1 MTTFYP
7 NRMGHLFSL
16 TSCLLSTAFTL
27 LISVSL
33 GAQEHL
39 FVVERGAHR
48 ITSVPLN
55 VPDPTPKIETAQGLL
70 NPYDLILD
78 ASSGSLFWTDGINR
92 QIIRGEAADLSA
104 QISPPFQPSVAVD
117 LELDAL
123 NNKLYWADNAG
134 RRIFR
139 ANPDGSEQEAVPAV
153 ALSSLSAIALLPSLD
168 MLFYADLDSQ
178 SIWSCTLSGDKQAVV
193 VEDVAFPVRLLADPV
208 GGKLYWASDGE
219 HLIERSNLDGSGREV
234 FYQGAEE
241 EYPFGLFL
249 DQGNRLL
256 YWTDYG
262 TDRVMRSRVDDA
274 GAPELVADNL
284 SDPVGIVILDKSGFK
299 GDKSQDR
306 QAPADKK
313 PRLALYPNPANRLV
327 VFSSLEQGQAIEWL
341 KVFDATG
348 KQVYDQIIGA
358 GACTLDIQTFPEG
371 YYSYSARIMGHLI
384 SGHFSIIH

>member
-7 NRMGHLFSL
+7 KRMGHSFLLMPCLF
-16 TSCLLSTAFTL
+16 STAFTL
-27 LISVSL
+27 LISVNLS
-33 GAQEHL
+33 AQEYL
-39 FVVERGAHR
+39 LIIERGAHR
-48 ITSVPLN
+48 ITSVPLHT
-55 VPDPTPKIETAQGLL
+55 PDPTPKIETTQGLL

-78 ASSGSLFWTDGINR
+78 ASSGNLFWTDGINQ

-123 NNKLYWADNAG
+123 NNKLYWADNAS
-134 RRIFR
+134 RRIFS
-139 ANPDGSEQEAVPAV
+139 ANPDGSEQETVPTV
-153 ALSSLSAIALLPSLD
+153 ALSNPSAITLLPTLD

-178 SIWSCTLSGDKQAVV
+178 SIWSSTLSGDEQTVV
-193 VEDVAFPVRLLADPV
+193 VKDVAFPVRLLADPV
-208 GGKLYWASDGE
+208 KGKLYWVSDGE
-219 HLIERSNLDGSGREV
+219 HLIERANLDGSDREV

-249 DQGNRLL
+249 DHENRML

-262 TDRVMRSRVDDA
+262 ADRVMRSRVDDT
-274 GAPELVADNL
+274 GASELVADNL
-284 SDPVGIVILDKSGFK
+284 SDPVGVVILDKSGFK
-299 GDKSQDR
+299 GDESQDR
-306 QAPADKK
+306 QASADKK
-313 PRLALYPNPANRLV
+313 PRLVLYPNPANRLV

-348 KQVYDQIIGA
+348 KQMYDQIIGA

-371 YYSYSARIMGHLI
+371 YYSYSVRIAGYLM
-384 SGHFSIIH
+384 SGHFSIVH